1 MGNDER
7 RLIIDTDTA
16 SDDALAILLAVL
28 SDRVTVEG
36 LTVVTGNVDFDRQVT
51 NAKYTLELAGKAT
64 EIPVYEGARTPL
76 VKSHEPATEVHGEDG
91 LGGDTF
97 PEPEG
102 GIPSAAEHGVTAI
115 VRAARENPG
124 EITLV
129 CIGPLT
135 NLALALQY
143 EPDLGELLDSVWVM
157 GGAATCSGNV
167 TPAAEFNF
175 WVDPDAAKR
184 VLESFDVTL
193 VDWGATLRYAKMD
206 RNELDSIESVIDDAQ
221 YVEFF
226 LDISGKAREH
236 HRDTYSVDGTTQ
248 PDSLT
253 VASLIYPD
261 IVTEAN
267 QYPITVDER
276 EGLTRGYSMVD
287 RNGATARSATT
298 CLVESVNESRFK
310 RLFFD
315 MLVHGDPDRA
325 F

>member
-1 MGNDER
+1 MGKEER

-28 SDRVTVEG
+28 SERVTVEG
-36 LTVVTGNVDFDRQVT
+36 LTVVAGNVDFDRQVT
-51 NAKYTLELAGKAT
+51 NAKYSLELVGKAT

-76 VKSHEPATEVHGEDG
+76 VKSHEPATNVHGEDG
-91 LGGDTF
+91 LGGDAF
-97 PEPEG
+97 PEPEAE
-102 GIPSAAEHGVTAI
+102 IPSADEHGVASI

-124 EITLV
+124 AITLV

-157 GGAATCSGNV
+157 GGAATCLGNV

-184 VLESFDVTL
+184 VLETLDVTL
-193 VDWGATLRYAKMD
+193 VDWGATLRDAKMNRD
-206 RNELDSIESVIDDAQ
+206 ELDSIATASADSQ
-221 YVEFF
+221 YAEFF
-226 LDISGKAREH
+226 FDVSEKAREH
-236 HRDTYSVDGTTQ
+236 HRETYGVDGTTQ

-253 VASLIYPD
+253 VASLIYPE

-287 RNGATARSATT
+287 RNGTT
-298 CLVESVNESRFK
+298 VESYSTRLVESVDESRFK
-310 RLFFD
+310 QLFFD
-315 MLVHGDPDRA
+315 TLAFGDPDRA